1 MFVLKLVAGY
11 VGSYL
16 VVLFVT
22 WQSSPNDLVIQV
34 VLIAESV
41 RLQQLLATYGIQT
54 QTPHQIE
61 PIQIWP
67 PVELAKAYEQLG
79 VNDKL
84 GLSGRPP
91 RPIGGLGTAKVKCL
105 IMLNHYFMSY
115 FVFLSISLL
124 LSMSLF
130 CSHIIC
136 VDRWLYFCFAA
147 FIFFC
152 LLCVCSCHLA
162 GGLHLFV
169 ILSCNVRCFG
179 SSFSFFSVS
188 DSLS

>member
-1 MFVLKLVAGY
+1 M
-11 VGSYL
+11 
-16 VVLFVT
+16 
-22 WQSSPNDLVIQV
+22 

-91 RPIGGLGTAKVKCL
+91 RPIGGLGTAKV
-105 IMLNHYFMSY
+105 
-115 FVFLSISLL
+115 
-124 LSMSLF
+124 
-130 CSHIIC
+130 
-136 VDRWLYFCFAA
+136 R
-147 FIFFC
+147 C
-152 LLCVCSCHLA
+152 LLCTKSLIHIEQLYSAPLRKLFKGIISCLLKNVLSNFEYISHCVCLTFYVFISQSHIPYVTDNLFLYLQCLSSVC
-162 GGLHLFV
+162 LFSLFV
-169 ILSCNVRCFG
+169 I
-179 SSFSFFSVS
+179 
-188 DSLS
+188 

>member
-1 MFVLKLVAGY
+1 M
-11 VGSYL
+11 
-16 VVLFVT
+16 
-22 WQSSPNDLVIQV
+22 

-91 RPIGGLGTAKVKCL
+91 RPIGGLGTAKVRFL
-105 IMLNHYFMSY
+105 IVLNHYFMSY
-115 FVFLSISLL
+115 FVFLP
-124 LSMSLF
+124 
-130 CSHIIC
+130 
-136 VDRWLYFCFAA
+136 YFEY
-147 FIFFC
+147 IFHC
-152 LLCVCSCHLA
+152 L
-162 GGLHLFV
+162 
-169 ILSCNVRCFG
+169 
-179 SSFSFFSVS
+179 SVS
-188 DSLS
+188 VCYFPCLGFAVA